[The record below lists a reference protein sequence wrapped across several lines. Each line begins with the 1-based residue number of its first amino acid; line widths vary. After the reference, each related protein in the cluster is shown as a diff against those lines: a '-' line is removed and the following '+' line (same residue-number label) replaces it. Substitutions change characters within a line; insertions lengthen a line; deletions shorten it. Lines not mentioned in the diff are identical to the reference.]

1 MKWLNNEGQ
10 MDSIIER
17 RSIRKY
23 KETEVSKE
31 QIEEIVEAAIKAP
44 SAKNRQPWKY
54 LVYSGSAK
62 NELLDIME
70 VALDKENETH
80 ALLPDSAGGITDAY
94 FTLKIMRQAPILI
107 IIMNTNGKSPFENI
121 NADDRIS
128 EICDTLSIGASIEN
142 MLLKAT
148 EIGLGT
154 LWIANTCFA
163 YKDLTSFIGEEGQ
176 LIGAVAVGYADETP
190 NARPR
195 KPVEAILE
203 FRK

>member
-1 MKWLNNEGQ
+1 
-10 MDSIIER
+10 MDSISER

-23 KETEVSKE
+23 KTKEISKE
-31 QIEEIVEAAIKAP
+31 QIAEMIEAAIKAP

-54 LVYSGSAK
+54 LIYSEAAK
-62 NELLDIME
+62 NDLLDVME
-70 VALDKENETH
+70 ESLNKEAESH
-80 ALLPDSAGGITDAY
+80 ALLPDSAGGIPDA
-94 FTLKIMRQAPILI
+94 FNTLKIMREAPTLI
-107 IIMNTNGKSPFENI
+107 IVMNTNGKSPFETI
-121 NADDRIS
+121 NSDDRIT

-163 YKDLTSFIGEEGQ
+163 YKDLVNFIGETGQ
-176 LIGAVAVGYADETP
+176 LVGAVAVGCSDEFP

-195 KPVEAILE
+195 KKIDDIIE
-203 FRK
+203 FRA